1 MLADRIRQAVKTKGW
16 TLRELERRSGVPY
29 DTIYNV
35 VHGRRQDPRFSV
47 VAKLAR
53 ALEISLDGLAED
65 PTPAPSTTGPDNS
78 TRSPTRRRRP
88 ARGTADA

>member
-1 MLADRIRQAVKTKGW
+1 MLAETIRQAVKTKGW

-35 VHGRRQDPRFSV
+35 VHARRTDPRFSV

-53 ALEISLDGLAED
+53 TLDVSLDDVAAAVLQDA
-65 PTPAPSTTGPDNS
+65 
-78 TRSPTRRRRP
+78 SPGEGSPPKSPKRRRS
-88 ARGTADA
+88 AA

>member
-1 MLADRIRQAVKTKGW
+1 MLAETIRQAVKTKGW

-35 VHGRRQDPRFSV
+35 VRARRTDPRFSV

-53 ALEISLDGLAED
+53 TLEVSLDALAAD
-65 PTPAPSTTGPDNS
+65 VVPDAS
-78 TRSPTRRRRP
+78 PGADSPPTRLKRKRS
-88 ARGTADA
+88 AA